1 MGQGLKVLA
10 RWKRYIVMST
20 QNETM
25 ILIPQYSLRKILMVW
40 AAAAIP
46 MALLGWLVAP
56 AMANDPDQPGFER
69 LAILTVGLV
78 WQFILTLILLYQE
91 TGSLRWSILKERLW
105 LRGPRSPKTGQTQN
119 RFFWWLIPL
128 ILLTAIF
135 EMTVSGVLDK
145 LWISVFPF
153 LAEPSG
159 LSMGAALDS
168 PEWKSKLVGAWG
180 ILALYIFQAIFNT
193 VLGEELLFRGL
204 LLPRMSGVFGKWDW
218 VMNGIL
224 FGTYHLHQ
232 PWMILSA
239 VVQGMF
245 LLALPSRYYRSAW
258 FGIVA
263 HSGQSVFFTILI
275 LGLVLGL
282 A

>member
-1 MGQGLKVLA
+1 
-10 RWKRYIVMST
+10 MST
-20 QNETM
+20 QNENNM
-25 ILIPQYSLRKILMVW
+25 ISISQYSLKKILMVW

-46 MALLGWLVAP
+46 MALLGWIVAP
-56 AMANDPDQPGFER
+56 TMAKDPMHPGFER
-69 LAILTVGLV
+69 LAILAVGLV

-91 TGSLRWSILKERLW
+91 TGSLRWSVFKERLW
-105 LRGPRSPKTGQTQN
+105 LHRPRSPKTGEKQN
-119 RFFWWLIPL
+119 RYLWWLLPL
-128 ILLTAIF
+128 VVLTAIF

-159 LSMGAALDS
+159 FSMGAALES
-168 PEWKSKLVGAWG
+168 PELKAKMVGAWW
-180 ILALYIFQAIFNT
+180 ILALYIFQAVFNT
-193 VLGEELLFRGL
+193 VIGEELLFRGL